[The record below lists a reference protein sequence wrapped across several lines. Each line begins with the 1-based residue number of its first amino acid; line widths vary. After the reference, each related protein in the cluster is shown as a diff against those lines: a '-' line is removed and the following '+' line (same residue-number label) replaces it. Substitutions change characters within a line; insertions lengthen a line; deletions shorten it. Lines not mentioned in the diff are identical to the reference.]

1 MSVVAFDTLKF
12 AQTLRDKAKL
22 TSEQAEGI
30 SEAFADAVSE
40 QIATKSDFIN
50 LATKQDLAD
59 LKKQDLAELDKKI
72 SGTKDDIS
80 SLKKDISGL
89 QKDISGLQKDISEL
103 QKDMSGLKNDISG
116 TKNDI
121 FDLKKDVS
129 GLKKDISDI
138 HRLIAE
144 TNTRIVDS
152 KAETL
157 KWVIGLSM
165 AQIAAMFALFRLLPG
180 WH

>member
-12 AQTLRDKAKL
+12 AQTLRNKAKL

-30 SEAFADAVSE
+30 SEAFADAVSD
-40 QIATKSDFIN
+40 QIATKGDLAR
-50 LATKQDLAD
+50 LATKQDIAD
-59 LKKQDLAELDKKI
+59 I
-72 SGTKDDIS
+72 
-80 SLKKDISGL
+80 
-89 QKDISGLQKDISEL
+89 
-103 QKDMSGLKNDISG
+103 M
-116 TKNDI
+116 
-121 FDLKKDVS
+121 
-129 GLKKDISDI
+129 
-138 HRLIAE
+138 RLIAD

-180 WH
+180 GH

>member
-30 SEAFADAVSE
+30 SQAFADAVSE

-59 LKKQDLAELDKKI
+59 LKKQDLADLDKKI
-72 SGTKDDIS
+72 SGAKDDVS
-80 SLKKDISGL
+80 DLKKDISGL
-89 QKDISGLQKDISEL
+89 K
-103 QKDMSGLKNDISG
+103 M
-116 TKNDI
+116 
-121 FDLKKDVS
+121 
-129 GLKKDISDI
+129 DISDI
-138 HRLIAE
+138 HRLIAD
-144 TNTRIVDS
+144 TNTKIVES

-180 WH
+180 GH

>member
-89 QKDISGLQKDISEL
+89 QKDISEL